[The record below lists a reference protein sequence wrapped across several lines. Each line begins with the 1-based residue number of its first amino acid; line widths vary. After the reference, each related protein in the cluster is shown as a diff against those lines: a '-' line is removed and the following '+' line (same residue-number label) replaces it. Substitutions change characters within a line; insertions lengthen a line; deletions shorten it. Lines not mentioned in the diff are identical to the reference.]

1 MTGTIFLGGT
11 EARFAGA
18 CQDQHAGRPAP
29 SRCGD
34 PSCGSQGGACLT
46 VHSAVEKT
54 RWNYSSCH
62 TVAREARVVALLAVG
77 ASGLPP
83 SKSCERKS
91 AGYGA
96 WGPGLGA
103 GASRGLG
110 GHSWNR

>member
-29 SRCGD
+29 SRCGG

-46 VHSAVEKT
+46 IHSAVQKT
-54 RWNYSSCH
+54 RWNYSSSH

-77 ASGLPP
+77 ASAQPFNNP
-83 SKSCERKS
+83 
-91 AGYGA
+91 AYGRA
-96 WGPGLGA
+96 R
-103 GASRGLG
+103 RGLG
-110 GHSWNR
+110 PRAWGRGLQGLGRPPLEH